1 MDGTKNGLPPSLLP
15 DPTKDLHWSEFRGA
29 IHDIFAANAL
39 KHPDRLCVVET
50 ASSTTPRREFSYR
63 AINEA
68 SNILA
73 HHLVQNGVQRGEVV
87 MVYAYRGVDLVVAIM
102 GVLKAGATFSVIDP
116 AYPDDR
122 QIVYLDVAQPRA
134 LVVIEKASQEAGRI
148 GEKVRAYIED
158 NLKLRTEVPGLM
170 LKDDGTLIGGPIDG
184 HDRLDGVQVMKRDLP
199 GVLVGPDSTPTLS
212 FTSGSE
218 GRYAVLCC

>member
-1 MDGTKNGLPPSLLP
+1 MATVTNGVTSPLP
-15 DPTKDLHWSEFRGA
+15 DPTQDLHWADFRGA

-39 KHPDRLCVVET
+39 KHPDRLCIAET
-50 ASSTTPRREFSYR
+50 ASSTAPRREFSYR
-63 AINEA
+63 TINEA
-68 SNILA
+68 SNVLA
-73 HHLVQNGVQRGEVV
+73 HHLLQNGIQRGEVV

-122 QIVYLDVAQPRA
+122 QIVYLDVARPRA
-134 LVVIEKASQEAGRI
+134 LVVLEKASREAGQL
-148 GEKVRAYIED
+148 GEKVRTYIKD
-158 NLKLRTEVPGLM
+158 HLSLRTEVPGLM
-170 LKDDGTLIGGPIDG
+170 LQDDGTLVGGLVHG
-184 HDRLDGVQVMKRDLP
+184 HDRLNDEQALKAKLP

-218 GRYAVLCC
+218 GR